1 MRQDHGPVVCD
12 EYRGRVSTIFAVQSG
27 FLTVVTL
34 VLFALKAW
42 AFVDA
47 LTRSGEVYVAADK
60 LTKPAWLIILGIAL
74 FAHILIWHP
83 GSLLVLAGA
92 VAAIVYIID
101 ARPAMQSLT
110 RR

>member
-1 MRQDHGPVVCD
+1 MFQV
-12 EYRGRVSTIFAVQSG
+12 FAIQSSISLLISAG
-27 FLTVVTL
+27 LFL
-34 VLFALKAW
+34 FQAW

-47 LTRSGEVYVAADK
+47 LTRRAEAFVAADK

-74 FAHILIWHP
+74 VAHMLIWTP
-83 GSLLVLAGA
+83 TSILNLLGA
-92 VAAIVYIID
+92 VAAIVYMVD